1 MRAVLLVLLGSALLT
16 LSAKLKVPFY
26 PVPMTMQP
34 FAVLL
39 IGLAFGARLGL
50 ATVALYLAEGALGLP
65 VFAGTPER
73 GIGLAYM
80 LGPTGGYLL
89 GYLLAVALT
98 GWIAERR
105 RDAAGL
111 ALAVAAGY
119 LAIYIPGLLWLA
131 KFVGFEAV
139 LGSGWRRSSG
149 AICSRR
155 RWRGRWRWAA
165 PPWCAGGSRSEQDQR
180 WSSGSGPAP
189 ATSSRRRRRCAEDD
203 WSPFLPRPYMAW
215 APSRPT
221 TARLPP
227 SSPRRNGPASI
238 R

>member
-1 MRAVLLVLLGSALLT
+1 MATADTPTISFVDALWPASGVGRVVRAVLLVLLGSALLT

-39 IGLAFGARLGL
+39 IGLAFGAHLGL

-89 GYLLAVALT
+89 GYPLAVALT

-139 LGSGWRRSSG
+139 LGVGLAPFVWGDLLKAALAWALALGG
-149 AICSRR
+149 AAMVRR
-155 RWRGRWRWAA
+155 RL
-165 PPWCAGGSRSEQDQR
+165 EV
-180 WSSGSGPAP
+180 
-189 ATSSRRRRRCAEDD
+189 
-203 WSPFLPRPYMAW
+203 
-215 APSRPT
+215 
-221 TARLPP
+221 
-227 SSPRRNGPASI
+227 
-238 R
+238 